1 MRAQPSP
8 RVAAADRAWWEQG
21 KKRCSYGRFLVL
33 NVTDSRRWRSG
44 AIGLLQGRPAL
55 HRADHVRALGQL
67 HLLFFYVRPENRL
80 DAQQSKMSLQIAE
93 FASNRQWKSVVVT
106 GRYQEL
112 PATQGCHHER
122 IHAWSLRE
130 KKPNWWKPGGHKP
143 VAKPSA
149 HIFVCVVM
157 DEIAGRAASAA
168 VAGVLRAELASRP
181 QRARVTGPAK
191 GPGCRVSD
199 VAVTPVSEARA
210 ATLPLS

>member
-1 MRAQPSP
+1 M
-8 RVAAADRAWWEQG
+8 
-21 KKRCSYGRFLVL
+21 L

-122 IHAWSLRE
+122 IHAWSLLE
-130 KKPNWWKPGGHKP
+130 KKPNWWEPGGLKP
-143 VAKPSA
+143 VPQEISGASA
-149 HIFVCVVM
+149 HIFFCVEM
-157 DEIAGRAASAA
+157 DEMTGRAAC
-168 VAGVLRAELASRP
+168 AGEL
-181 QRARVTGPAK
+181 
-191 GPGCRVSD
+191 
-199 VAVTPVSEARA
+199 
-210 ATLPLS
+210 

>member
-1 MRAQPSP
+1 
-8 RVAAADRAWWEQG
+8 
-21 KKRCSYGRFLVL
+21 
-33 NVTDSRRWRSG
+33 
-44 AIGLLQGRPAL
+44 
-55 HRADHVRALGQL
+55 
-67 HLLFFYVRPENRL
+67 
-80 DAQQSKMSLQIAE
+80 
-93 FASNRQWKSVVVT
+93 ASNRQWKSVVVT